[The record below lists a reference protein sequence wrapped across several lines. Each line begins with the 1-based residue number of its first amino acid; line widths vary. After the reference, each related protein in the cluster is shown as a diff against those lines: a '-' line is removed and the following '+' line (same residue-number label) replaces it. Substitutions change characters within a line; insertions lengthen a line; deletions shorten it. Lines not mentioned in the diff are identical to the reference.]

1 MLFKHL
7 REANGVKICSFLHG
21 RMHLTLGKQQAPSSR
36 RWLRLLST
44 LRSMIGVIYACPDW
58 CTVGSIQVKK
68 GNALG
73 KDLESMMKE
82 GKLVPTEVTVS
93 LLRQA
98 MQV

>member
-1 MLFKHL
+1 
-7 REANGVKICSFLHG
+7 
-21 RMHLTLGKQQAPSSR
+21 
-36 RWLRLLST
+36 
-44 LRSMIGVIYACPDW
+44 MIGIIYACPDW

-98 MQV
+98 MQVWLHPCSISVVLIAGRVQIISAQDLYVTISYKYHQE

>member
-1 MLFKHL
+1 MLSKHL
-7 REANGVKICSFLHG
+7 REVNSVKICSFLHG
-21 RMHLTLGKQQAPSSR
+21 RMHLTLRKQQAPLR
-36 RWLRLLST
+36 RLLST
-44 LRSMIGVIYACPDW
+44 LCSVIGVIYACSDW
-58 CTVGSIQVKK
+58 RTVGSIQVKK